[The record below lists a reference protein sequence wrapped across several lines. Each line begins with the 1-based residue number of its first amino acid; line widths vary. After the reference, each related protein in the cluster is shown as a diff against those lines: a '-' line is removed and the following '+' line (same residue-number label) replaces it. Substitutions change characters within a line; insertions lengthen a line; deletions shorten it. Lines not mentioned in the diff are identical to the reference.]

1 MDLSRCGTDWC
12 EPLTD
17 FLITSLPTASWCYF
31 TISGDHTV
39 NHCGLADLEILF
51 HAATNHVVGL
61 WNMTFIIQSKLW
73 FPSIH
78 YVLRDSSSN
87 FGLFFHSSSCDNE
100 VHYHK
105 MHLSIQSIKW
115 GWKATKQLPALD
127 VTHQCDKE
135 RDYFYAVPQA
145 AILMVLDTMA
155 TLKKTKFAV

>member
-1 MDLSRCGTDWC
+1 MWAINRLLNNFTAHCIMMLLYHQWGPHC
-12 EPLTD
+12 E
-17 FLITSLPTASWCYF
+17 SLC
-31 TISGDHTV
+31 
-39 NHCGLADLEILF
+39 NCGLADLEILF

-87 FGLFFHSSSCDNE
+87 FGLFFHSSSCNNE

-127 VTHQCDKE
+127 VTHQCNKD